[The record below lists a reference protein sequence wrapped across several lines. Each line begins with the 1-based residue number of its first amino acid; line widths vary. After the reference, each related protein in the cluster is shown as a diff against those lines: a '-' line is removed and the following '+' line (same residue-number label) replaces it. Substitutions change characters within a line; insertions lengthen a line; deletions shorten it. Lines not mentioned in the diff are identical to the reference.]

1 LGAPNL
7 DEAVALAHRLADAS
21 GPIVRSYFRRP
32 LGVEQKPDLSPV
44 TVADQQAEAAIRD
57 ILARERP
64 RDGIYGEEH
73 GAVSTDAEYVWVID
87 PIDGTKAFVT
97 GRPTFGTLI
106 GLAHQG
112 RFVVGVIDQ
121 PVLGERWV
129 GAIDRP
135 TLLNGRPITARSC
148 PSVSRAFL
156 NATTPDMFL
165 GKDAEAF
172 DAVAGR
178 AMVTTYG
185 GDCYAYGLVAEGFI
199 DLVIE
204 ARLKPYD
211 YAALAPV
218 IEGAGGIMT
227 DWHGAALDLDSDG
240 RVVAAG
246 DALVHQEVLEL
257 MRVSPGGR

>member
-1 LGAPNL
+1 MGASYL

-21 GPIVRSYFRRP
+21 GPILRRYFRRP
-32 LGVEQKPDLSPV
+32 LGVEQKADLSPV
-44 TVADQQAEAAIRD
+44 TVADREAEAAIRD

-64 RDGIYGEEH
+64 QDGVYGEEH

-106 GLAHQG
+106 GLAHEG
-112 RFVVGVIDQ
+112 RFVLGVIDQ
-121 PVLGERWV
+121 PVLGERWI

-135 TLLNGRPITARSC
+135 TLLNGEPISARSC
-148 PSVSRAFL
+148 PSLSEAFL
-156 NATTPDMFL
+156 NATTPDMFR
-165 GKDAEAF
+165 GRDADAF
-172 DAVAGR
+172 GAASRR
-178 AMVTTYG
+178 AKMTTYG
-185 GDCYAYGLVAEGFI
+185 GDCYAYGLLAEGFI
-199 DLVIE
+199 DVVIE
-204 ARLKPYD
+204 AQLKPYD

-227 DWHGAALDLDSDG
+227 DWQGRALDLDSDG

-246 DALVHQEVLEL
+246 DALVHQEVIDAMGLSAA
-257 MRVSPGGR
+257 R